1 MLVLRSNTDEG
12 RELLAYIQDRTD
24 RLRVQLGGLLLDER
38 KSDTLRGRIA
48 ELQNLRE
55 AVENK
60 TMGDEA

>member
-12 RELLAYIQDRTD
+12 RELLAYIQDRMD
-24 RLRVQLGGLLLDER
+24 RFRAQLGGLLLDER